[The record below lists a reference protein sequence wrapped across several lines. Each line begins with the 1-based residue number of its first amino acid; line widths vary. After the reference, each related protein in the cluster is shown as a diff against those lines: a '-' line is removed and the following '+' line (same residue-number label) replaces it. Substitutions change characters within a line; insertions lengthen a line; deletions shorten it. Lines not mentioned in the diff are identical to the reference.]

1 MNKLR
6 EEFTLI
12 NRLVKEYREENDKL
26 KDNDKFREND
36 RPKDISRHPH
46 RSHLTPHL
54 SPHLS
59 PQHSSIVEH
68 PRSAVSP
75 PGRRMEEEEG
85 RGRLGDEIDRL
96 TRVNLSLQ
104 NEVHDLRLN
113 SSDNVSLR
121 KRLEESATLMVLL
134 FVEIEALRMRVPALP
149 PRQ

>member
-26 KDNDKFREND
+26 KDSART
-36 RPKDISRHPH
+36 PH
-46 RSHLTPHL
+46 RSHLTHP
-54 SPHLS
+54 SHLS

-68 PRSAVSP
+68 QRSAVSP
-75 PGRRMEEEEG
+75 PGRRVEEEEG
-85 RGRLGDEIDRL
+85 RGRLADEIDRL